1 MLFVAPTDLRPPRGL
16 PARSPSAPR
25 ASLGASA
32 RSPARPRRP
41 RGGLQSVG
49 VPVCCPAR
57 PRRRP
62 RVPQPGPVGQL
73 GRLSETPVA
82 FAGAGRASIETVVAF
97 VGAKWAFLVH
107 FSVAVVL
114 PVSMVACWGRAVVP
128 AVSCWPASVAA
139 EVLLVSKLARGRVL
153 CAKKF
158 ALLGLVRVRAR
169 KSSPSARKMAQNP
182 RFLACWASFFA
193 EMPLEGVCWASFFAE
208 MPMVG
213 VCWGV
218 TAGRD
223 PVGSRPV
230 SQARITSGPP
240 HTRTRRA
247 RVELEP
253 RSLLRRIRGSG
264 VAHALGNRVGD
275 RRGDDLGTHES
286 RE

>member
-1 MLFVAPTDLRPPRGL
+1 MGVFGAVSGCKGVVGFNGCG
-16 PARSPSAPR
+16 S
-25 ASLGASA
+25 GASIGVVGFKV
-32 RSPARPRRP
+32 PRRSALY
-41 RGGLQSVG
+41 G
-49 VPVCCPAR
+49 
-57 PRRRP
+57 
-62 RVPQPGPVGQL
+62 
-73 GRLSETPVA
+73 T
-82 FAGAGRASIETVVAF
+82 F
-97 VGAKWAFLVH
+97 
-107 FSVAVVL
+107 
-114 PVSMVACWGRAVVP
+114 
-128 AVSCWPASVAA
+128 
-139 EVLLVSKLARGRVL
+139 
-153 CAKKF
+153 F
-158 ALLGLVRVRAR
+158 ALLGQECARAR
-169 KSSPSARKMAQNP
+169 KSSPSMLQRAKNRCFMA
-182 RFLACWASFFA
+182 
-193 EMPLEGVCWASFFAE
+193 CWASFFAE

>member
-1 MLFVAPTDLRPPRGL
+1 MVVST
-16 PARSPSAPR
+16 
-25 ASLGASA
+25 GAA
-32 RSPARPRRP
+32 
-41 RGGLQSVG
+41 Q
-49 VPVCCPAR
+49 
-57 PRRRP
+57 
-62 RVPQPGPVGQL
+62 
-73 GRLSETPVA
+73 
-82 FAGAGRASIETVVAF
+82 
-97 VGAKWAFLVH
+97 
-107 FSVAVVL
+107 
-114 PVSMVACWGRAVVP
+114 GRAVVM
-128 AVSCWPASVAA
+128 AVSCWPTSVPA

-158 ALLGLVRVRAR
+158 ALLGLVWVRAR
-169 KSSPSARKMAQNP
+169 KSSPRMPKTAETRCFQAR
-182 RFLACWASFFA
+182 WANFFA
-193 EMPLEGVCWASFFAE
+193 EMPLEGACWASFFAE